1 MSEDA
6 VGQVNTE
13 GMPHSFAVFA
23 VVLSDMLGSRIL
35 GLKHLD
41 LQQHDF
47 DACSQYQHG
56 FWSQQTV
63 KH

>member
-6 VGQVNTE
+6 AGQINTE
-13 GMPHSFAVFA
+13 GVLTSFAVFA
-23 VVLSDMLGSRIL
+23 VVLSDMLGSRLL

-41 LQQHDF
+41 PQQHDLY
-47 DACSQYQHG
+47 ACSQYQHG